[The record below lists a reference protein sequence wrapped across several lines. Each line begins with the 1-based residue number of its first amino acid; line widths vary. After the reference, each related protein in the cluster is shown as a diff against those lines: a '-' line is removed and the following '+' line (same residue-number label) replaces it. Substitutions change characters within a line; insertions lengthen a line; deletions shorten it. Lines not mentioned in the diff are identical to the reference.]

1 MYPPSTHKNCIFQRN
16 FSTLLRLLVLY
27 VEGLGTLC
35 QLWTAK
41 DPLPSNKRAAAAEI
55 LRRTLRFIDS
65 PKMPLMVV
73 CKIPEPPGE
82 ANGEVMSEAGR
93 DSFWINI
100 WINRANLEWCLF
112 GLL

>member
-1 MYPPSTHKNCIFQRN
+1 MYPLSTHKNCIFQRN

-35 QLWTAK
+35 QLWT
-41 DPLPSNKRAAAAEI
+41 AAAEI

-100 WINRANLEWCLF
+100 WINRANLEWLLF